1 MELRDSGASIYL
13 FNIETGRKEVL
24 GQFKGM
30 VFAPR
35 FSPDGNKVALSVEKN
50 GASNISVMDL
60 RTRQVRQLTFDQAI
74 DTSASFSPDE
84 SKIVFNS
91 DRAGGPQLYVMNAD
105 GSGQH
110 RISFGD
116 GRYTTP
122 VWSPNSDMI
131 AFTKQTGSTF
141 HIGVMRADGSDEKL
155 LTTSYLDEGPT
166 WAPNGRVI
174 MFSRETPGQ
183 GARLWTVDV
192 SGQVSRAAA
201 FPGGASDPAWSPLLP

>member
-1 MELRDSGASIYL
+1 MG
-13 FNIETGRKEVL
+13 V
-24 GQFKGM
+24 
-30 VFAPR
+30 
-35 FSPDGNKVALSVEKN
+35 
-50 GASNISVMDL
+50 
-60 RTRQVRQLTFDQAI
+60 
-74 DTSASFSPDE
+74 
-84 SKIVFNS
+84 
-91 DRAGGPQLYVMNAD
+91 D

-122 VWSPNSDMI
+122 VWSPHGDLI

-141 HIGVMRADGSDEKL
+141 HIGVMRADGSDEHI

-174 MFSRETPGQ
+174 MFSRETPGG

-192 SGQVSRAAA
+192 TGRVSRAAA